1 MPEQQRRTNGQRYP
15 WEQWLDGQ
23 IWRSPG
29 ARTSLKP
36 ETFRRSVYLAAER
49 IDKKVLTRVIG
60 RPAGDPSHRGR
71 GLMRR
76 LAETLRRV
84 VGPFHG

>member
-23 IWRSPG
+23 IWELTRGEDFS
-29 ARTSLKP
+29 SKP

-49 IDKKVLTRVIG
+49 IDKKVLTRVMGDRLVVQAIG
-60 RPAGDPSHRGR
+60 D
-71 GLMRR
+71 
-76 LAETLRRV
+76 ED
-84 VGPFHG
+84 